1 MTRPAL
7 TEKLGK
13 FNSFFGEPAPKTEV
27 GVDMNQEKEYSRL
40 FSHMEVSI
48 QIFRTGISP
57 STLQKS
63 VFVHFLACILGLLI
77 GDSVFSSDLWN
88 LCKNRGVLMR
98 KLKSAIF
105 SLFEVDGMVLWRSR
119 GCY

>member
-1 MTRPAL
+1 M
-7 TEKLGK
+7 K
-13 FNSFFGEPAPKTEV
+13 V
-27 GVDMNQEKEYSRL
+27 Y
-40 FSHMEVSI
+40 I
-48 QIFRTGISP
+48 QIFRVDISL

-63 VFVHFLACILGLLI
+63 IFSHFLACILGLLI
-77 GDSVFSSDLWN
+77 ADGLDSSDLRN
-88 LCKNRGVLMR
+88 FCKNRGVVMR

>member
-1 MTRPAL
+1 MR
-7 TEKLGK
+7 
-13 FNSFFGEPAPKTEV
+13 
-27 GVDMNQEKEYSRL
+27 
-40 FSHMEVSI
+40 VSI
-48 QIFRTGISP
+48 QIFRTDISP

-63 VFVHFLACILGLLI
+63 VFLHFLAGILGLLI

-88 LCKNRGVLMR
+88 FCKNRGVVMR
-98 KLKSAIF
+98 KVKRAIL